1 MVQMSNDAQRKH
13 RMNVSNMLNNL
24 AKQAVTF
31 QNNEEINIDDIGDED
46 TRVANQYDDDI
57 DEANQNQELDD
68 SEPEENDAT
77 LNKSSSST
85 TTTTT
90 TRGGNGTA
98 GNTGRDEQADG
109 VDNMNAPPPS
119 LLPDDIA
126 LLAAEAASS
135 VINSTSEKDEKDKDD
150 DKDKDKGEAAISSED
165 VQKYS
170 LELLKAVNAKNTVE
184 NVEDTVKLGE
194 AGWQTRYY
202 TEKFGRDGIRLTDE
216 FYKNIATCYIEGLR
230 WVMLYYYS
238 GVPSWEWYFPYH
250 FAPCAFTI
258 MQFSYENTPFK
269 QGKPFRP
276 LDQLMAVQPPGCAY
290 LLPEAM
296 RDLMTNPNSPICD
309 FYPKRVSEC
318 ECE

>member
-1 MVQMSNDAQRKH
+1 MMIMFRMVQLSNDAQRKH

-24 AKQAVTF
+24 EKQAVTF
-31 QNNEEINIDDIGDED
+31 QNNEEINIDDIGEED
-46 TRVANQYDDDI
+46 TRAANQHDDDI
-57 DEANQNQELDD
+57 DEANQHQELDD
-68 SEPEENDAT
+68 SEPEENDTA
-77 LNKSSSST
+77 LNKSSALSST
-85 TTTTT
+85 TKT
-90 TRGGNGTA
+90 GNA
-98 GNTGRDEQADG
+98 GNAGNADRDGQTDG
-109 VDNMNAPPPS
+109 GDEVNAPPPS

-126 LLAAEAASS
+126 LLAAEAASA
-135 VINSTSEKDEKDKDD
+135 VINSTTEKEEKDQ
-150 DKDKDKGEAAISSED
+150 DKGDATISLED
-165 VQKYS
+165 AQKYS

-184 NVEDTVKLGE
+184 GVEDTVKLGE

-216 FYKNIATCYIEGLR
+216 FYKNIATSYIEGLR

>member
-1 MVQMSNDAQRKH
+1 MRH
-13 RMNVSNMLNNL
+13 
-24 AKQAVTF
+24 
-31 QNNEEINIDDIGDED
+31 DEQP
-46 TRVANQYDDDI
+46 NDDDV
-57 DEANQNQELDD
+57 
-68 SEPEENDAT
+68 
-77 LNKSSSST
+77 K
-85 TTTTT
+85 
-90 TRGGNGTA
+90 
-98 GNTGRDEQADG
+98 
-109 VDNMNAPPPS
+109 APPPS

-126 LLAAEAASS
+126 LLAAEAAST
-135 VINSTSEKDEKDKDD
+135 ILNGTPTAEEKDNEEEKEKEKDKGD
-150 DKDKDKGEAAISSED
+150 ATISSED
-165 VQKYS
+165 MQKYS

-184 NVEDTVKLGE
+184 DVEDTVKLGE

-258 MQFSYENTPFK
+258 MRFSYENTPFK

-309 FYPKRVSEC
+309 FYPKRVCDSKLYYE
-318 ECE
+318 E